1 MYMYVLLFV
10 FCSLA
15 LAWGSSFVLSM
26 VAPRACLVYIL
37 RHDVYNVI
45 SADWGDF
52 DLLNAAG
59 VRAFSA

>member
-26 VAPRACLVYIL
+26 VAPTACLVYIL
-37 RHDVYNVI
+37 RHDVYTVI

-52 DLLNAAG
+52 DVLNAAG
-59 VRAFSA
+59 VRVFSA